1 MEFTETAKIT
11 SKGQVTVPALVREI
25 LNLKKGSVVVFKIT
39 EKGVMF
45 SPAELREIEP
55 YTRHEWQKIE
65 RIVAEK
71 GKIYRTAKGARK
83 HIKSL

>member
-39 EKGVMF
+39 EKGVTF

-55 YTRHEWQKIE
+55 YTRDEWQKIE
-65 RIVAEK
+65 KIVAEK